1 MSWAGMRGVVS
12 LAAALALPTAFP
24 GRDFIIATTFAVI
37 LVTVLVQGAT
47 LAPLIRVLRLG
58 GFSLTP
64 TTSFPEAEARARM
77 TAAPL
82 EEVEKQSPHHGETH
96 PHPRLVEPYRF
107 TA

>member
-58 GFSLTP
+58 GVPLTP
-64 TTSFPEAEARARM
+64 ATSLPEAEARAPI
-77 TAAPL
+77 TPAPL
-82 EEVEKQSPHHGETH
+82 EEGGRQSARHAETH
-96 PHPRLVEPYRF
+96 RHPPLVAQYR
-107 TA
+107 